1 MSISYNKVV
10 LVGRLT
16 RDPEIKFSTSGTQI
30 SLFTLAVDRP
40 MRSGMDDSGNTD
52 FIKIVSFG
60 KLAEFAGNY
69 LTKGRL
75 VLVEGSL
82 RIRKW
87 KTADGDPRSTVE
99 IVANAIRFLETRSQV
114 ESTPEVIDEPEEKTD
129 LSDDIT
135 FFGSEP
141 ADTNDDDIPF

>member
-40 MRSGMDDSGNTD
+40 TRSGSDDSSNTD
-52 FIKIVSFG
+52 FIRIVSFG

-69 LTKGRL
+69 LSKGRL

-87 KTADGDPRSTVE
+87 KTADGDPRSTAE

-114 ESTPEVIDEPEEKTD
+114 ESSPEVVNEPEKKED

-141 ADTNDDDIPF
+141 TDTNGDDNPF

>member
-1 MSISYNKVV
+1 MSISYNRVV

-40 MRSGMDDSGNTD
+40 TRGGVDDNSNTD
-52 FIKIVSFG
+52 FIRIVSFG

-87 KTADGDPRSTVE
+87 KTADGDPRSTAEV
-99 IVANAIRFLETRSQV
+99 VASGIRFLETRSQV
-114 ESTPEVIDEPEEKTD
+114 DVSPEVVNEPEKNAE
-129 LSDDIT
+129 LNDDIT

-141 ADTNDDDIPF
+141 TDADGDDIPF